1 MMPYISEELY
11 QKLPVWPTKSKTVS
25 LAGYPEPRQDH
36 FFEDTSQFDSLFEV
50 ITDIRKLLGTL
61 NLPPKSFPQVHVSV
75 AANEAREH
83 NEALVRE
90 YGEFV
95 ASLAKTGEVRLL
107 EGAAAAPK
115 GCMSV
120 LSSKV
125 FTVNLEVGQFIK
137 VEDEIKKIQKA
148 VTEKEKLIDALKKKQ
163 ASAEYQKTPEDIKQK
178 DKEKLELYEAELA
191 TLRSNIDGYKK
202 LV

>member
-11 QKLPVWPTKSKTVS
+11 QKLPAWPAKSKTVS
-25 LAGYPEPRQDH
+25 LAGYPEPHADH
-36 FFEDTSQFDSLFEV
+36 FFEDIGQFDSLFEV
-50 ITDIRKLLGTL
+50 ITDIRKLLGAL
-61 NLPPKSFPQVHVSV
+61 NLPPKSFPQVHVAV
-75 AANEAREH
+75 APGETRAQS
-83 NEALVRE
+83 EALIRE

-125 FTVNLEVGQFIK
+125 FTVHVEVGQFIK

-148 VTEKEKLIDALKKKQ
+148 VAEKEKAVEVLKKKQ

-178 DKEKLELYEAELA
+178 DKEKLDLYEAELA

>member
-11 QKLPVWPTKSKTVS
+11 QKLPVWPAKSKTIS
-25 LAGYPEPRQDH
+25 LAGYPLGRPDH
-36 FFEDTSQFDSLFEV
+36 RFEEVGQFDSLFEV
-50 ITDIRKLLGTL
+50 ITDIRKLLGAL
-61 NLPPKSFPQVHVSV
+61 NLPPKSSPQVHVAV
-75 AANEAREH
+75 AAGDLRAQH
-83 NEALVRE
+83 EALIRD
-90 YGEFV
+90 YAEFV
-95 ASLAKTGEVRLL
+95 ASLAKTGEVRVL
-107 EGAAAAPK
+107 EGAAGAPK

-125 FTVNLEVGQFIK
+125 FTLHVEVGQFIK

-148 VTEKEKLIDALKKKQ
+148 VSEKEKAIEALKKKQ
-163 ASAEYQKTPEDIKQK
+163 ASAEYQKTPEDIKLK

-191 TLRSNIDGYKK
+191 TLQTNIDGYKK